1 MEKILKIQPWS
12 HCKSWNNNWSI
23 HISNLSILH
32 AGIRWQALV
41 FNDDISVSGRY
52 SVISLHFTISEGND
66 IRLTFLNLVEL
77 EFELNFE
84 NNELLLHHVQAYMIF
99 KNIACFAWNPWT
111 LDHEFSLDYFQNHS
125 EYRNCRGSLALFVIL
140 TWHTSIW

>member
-1 MEKILKIQPWS
+1 MLEYDGKHSYSTI
-12 HCKSWNNNWSI
+12 
-23 HISNLSILH
+23 
-32 AGIRWQALV
+32 
-41 FNDDISVSGRY
+41 DISVSGRY

-140 TWHTSIW
+140 T